1 MPGYY
6 QQFVLHGQLMRFKDK
21 VALITGGT
29 SGIGAGTAIRFAG
42 EGAAVTIT
50 GRNSER
56 GERVVKEITDKSGK
70 ALFVRAERP
79 LGWVGTVDNIADA
92 VLFLA
97 SDEASFITGDALVVD
112 GGGVA
117 G

>member
-1 MPGYY
+1 
-6 QQFVLHGQLMRFKDK
+6 

-29 SGIGAGTAIRFAG
+29 LGIGSATAIRFAKK
-42 EGAAVTIT
+42 GAAVAIT

-56 GERVVKEITDKSGK
+56 GEQLVQDIVTNGGE
-70 ALFVRAERP
+70 
-79 LGWVGTVDNIADA
+79 
-92 VLFLA
+92 
-97 SDEASFITGDALVVD
+97 ALVVD

>member
-1 MPGYY
+1 
-6 QQFVLHGQLMRFKDK
+6 MRLEGR

-29 SGIGAGTAIRFAG
+29 SGIGSATAVRFAKEGRIGTA
-42 EGAAVTIT
+42 E
-50 GRNSER
+50 E
-56 GERVVKEITDKSGK
+56 
-70 ALFVRAERP
+70 
-79 LGWVGTVDNIADA
+79 IADA

-97 SDEASFITGDALVVD
+97 SDESSFVTGEALVVD